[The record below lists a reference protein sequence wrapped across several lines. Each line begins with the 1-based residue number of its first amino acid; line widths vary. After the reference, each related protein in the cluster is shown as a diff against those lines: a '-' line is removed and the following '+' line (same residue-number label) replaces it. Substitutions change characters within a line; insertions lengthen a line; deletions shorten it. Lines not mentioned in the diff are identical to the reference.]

1 MKASISIVALALSAG
16 MCFAQQADEKAI
28 ERMYEHYQQL
38 QGCSVSF
45 GVSVTTDDPMMA
57 AFVDSMN
64 RSSPGYV
71 FKPNRFAFWE
81 NEKPKAEGM
90 PMMPT
95 TLIYSDGSTVIS
107 AVPSL
112 DAYAT
117 DDAPEDFNVLLDDLT
132 AKLRQGWQMVPGGN
146 FVLALMSPDPKAAF
160 ESQLQDI
167 RYDGLVGEGDGAY
180 HAYST
185 VDSTVDS
192 EEGTKMEMRIAAT
205 GEPWLV
211 AFKPDLAGS
220 GAPAGFEVLLA
231 FEDWTALS
239 AVPTEGKLTIQDGW
253 EEVEDISEVIIG
265 AMQGGPAGM
274 QDEPAPEMEVAGGTG
289 AEGDNAPVFSLPLLQ
304 SEGEFSLASHL
315 GKVVVLDFWAT
326 WCPPCV
332 RGLPVISG
340 VTADLADRGVVFAA
354 VNIMEDP
361 ETVAE
366 FMKTK
371 DWDFAVPLDSDGAVA
386 NQFGVSGIPHSVI
399 IDKKGVIRHVHV
411 GFGNADE
418 TEKKLRAEL
427 EALIAE

>member
-1 MKASISIVALALSAG
+1 MKAPISIVAFVLTAG
-16 MCFAQQADEKAI
+16 ACFAQQADENAI

-38 QGCSVSF
+38 QGCSVNF
-45 GVSVTTDDPMMA
+45 GVSVKTNDPMMA

-64 RSSPGYV
+64 HSSPGYV

-81 NEKPKAEGM
+81 NEEPKAEGM

-95 TLIYSDGSTVIS
+95 PLIYSDGSTVTS

-112 DAYAT
+112 DTYAT
-117 DDAPEDFNVLLDDLT
+117 DDAPEDFGVLLDDMT
-132 AKLRQGWQMVPGGN
+132 AGLRQGWQMVPGGN

-167 RYDGLVGEGDGAY
+167 TYDGLVGEGDTAY
-180 HAYST
+180 HAYT
-185 VDSTVDS
+185 TLDS
-192 EEGTKMEMRIAAT
+192 EDGTKMEMRIAAT

-211 AFKPDLAGS
+211 GFKPDLAGS
-220 GAPAGFEVLLA
+220 GAPAGLEVLLA
-231 FEDWTALS
+231 FADWTPLTD
-239 AVPTEGKLTIQDGW
+239 VPDDGKITVQDDW
-253 EEVEDISEVIIG
+253 EEVEMISEAIML

-274 QDEPAPEMEVAGGTG
+274 EAEPEPAAIEVAGGTG

-304 SEGEFSLASHL
+304 SEGEFSLAAHR

-326 WCPPCV
+326 WCPPCI

-354 VNIMEDP
+354 VNLMEDP
-361 ETVAE
+361 ETVAK
-366 FMKTK
+366 FMKK
-371 DWDFAVPLDSDGAVA
+371 KGWDFAVPLDSDGAIA

-411 GFGNADE
+411 GFGNASE
-418 TEKKLRAEL
+418 AEKNLRAEL

>member
-1 MKASISIVALALSAG
+1 MKAPISIVALALSAG
-16 MCFAQQADEKAI
+16 VCFAQQADENAI
-28 ERMYEHYQQL
+28 QRMYEHYQQL
-38 QGCSVSF
+38 EGCSVNF

-81 NEKPKAEGM
+81 GEKPKDTGM

-95 TLIYSDGSTVIS
+95 PLIYSDGSTVTS

-112 DAYAT
+112 NAYAT
-117 DDAPEDFNVLLDDLT
+117 DDAPEDFGALLDDLT
-132 AKLRQGWQMVPGGN
+132 AGMRQGWQMVPGGN

-160 ESQLQDI
+160 ESQIQDI
-167 RYDGLVGEGDGAY
+167 TYDGLVGEGDGAY
-180 HAYST
+180 HAYT
-185 VDSTVDS
+185 TMDS
-192 EEGTKMEMRIAAT
+192 EDGTKMEMRIAAT

-211 AFKPDLAGS
+211 GFKPDLTGS
-220 GAPAGFEVLLA
+220 GAPEGFEVLLA
-231 FEDWTALS
+231 FADWTPLTD
-239 AVPTEGKLTIQDGW
+239 VPEEGKITIQDGW
-253 EEVEDISEVIIG
+253 EEVEMISEAIMLS
-265 AMQGGPAGM
+265 MQGGPAGM
-274 QDEPAPEMEVAGGTG
+274 ADEPEPAEMEVAGGAG
-289 AEGDNAPVFSLPLLQ
+289 EDDKAPAFSLPMLQ
-304 SEGEFSLASHL
+304 SEGEFSLEAHR

-340 VTADLADRGVVFAA
+340 VTAELADQGVVFAA
-354 VNIMEDP
+354 VNLMEDP
-361 ETVAE
+361 DTVAE
-366 FMKTK
+366 FMKKK
-371 DWDFAVPLDSDGAVA
+371 DWNFAVPLDSDGAVA